1 MSTRAVYTFTG
12 SQGDFHVYKH
22 HDGYPYASD
31 GVSEGGGL
39 IWIKKAKA
47 LAWDLPEFQS
57 DEFAAAF
64 VAANKTRP
72 NRGDVYLTEDPLSHA
87 DAEYWYKIK
96 KATPALDVWVDV
108 YEVDVYEVDWN
119 QKPPNTLIMDGALS
133 DLLTSER
140 ARRPVA

>member
-22 HDGYPYASD
+22 HDGYPYVSD

-47 LAWDLPEFQS
+47 LAWVLPKFEA

-64 VAANKTRP
+64 VAANKTKP
-72 NRGDVYLTEDPLSHA
+72 NRGDVHLTEDPLSHA

-108 YEVDVYEVDWN
+108 YQANYTGRIKTFN
-119 QKPPNTLIMDGALS
+119 LIMGGALS
-133 DLLTSER
+133 EVLASER
-140 ARRPVA
+140 ARRPAA

>member
-31 GVSEGGGL
+31 GVSEAGGL
-39 IWIKKAKA
+39 LWIKKAKA

-108 YEVDVYEVDWN
+108 YQANYTGRIKTFD
-119 QKPPNTLIMDGALS
+119 LIMDGALS

-140 ARRPVA
+140 VRRPAA

>member
-22 HDGYPYASD
+22 HDGYPYASG
-31 GVSEGGGL
+31 GVSEAGGL
-39 IWIKKAKA
+39 LWIKKAKA
-47 LAWDLPEFQS
+47 LAWVLPEFES
-57 DEFAAAF
+57 NEFAAAF

-72 NRGDVYLTEDPLSHA
+72 NCGDVYLTEDPLSHA

-108 YEVDVYEVDWN
+108 YEVDWS
-119 QKPPNTLIMDGALS
+119 QKPTNTLIMDGALS